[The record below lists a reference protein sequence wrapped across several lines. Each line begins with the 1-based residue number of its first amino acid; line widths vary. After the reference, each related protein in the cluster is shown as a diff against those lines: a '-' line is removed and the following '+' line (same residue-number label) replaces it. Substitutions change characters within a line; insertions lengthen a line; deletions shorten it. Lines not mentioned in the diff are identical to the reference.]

1 MFNKPFTL
9 IGAGGYVGSAIA
21 VCDQLTL
28 ADVSILVGI
37 VTALLSSI
45 VNLLYTWR
53 KDRREQRASDLAA
66 ARIEKEREPG

>member
-9 IGAGGYVGSAIA
+9 IEAGSALSSVA
-21 VCDQLTL
+21 AAFDQLTL

-37 VTALLSSI
+37 ATALLSSI

-66 ARIEKEREPG
+66 LHREHERETG